1 MNSLCETRR
10 LELLLCGLCVKALLC
25 DAANPPGGGRTAD
38 PPRSNPPFKCHR
50 PGEEREPPPA
60 DREARALRGS
70 RSASVLKASFV
81 ATRHD
86 VALLSQEPLHT
97 LRQDRHAR
105 HVSPTDTAQQEHTN
119 ETTMRFVVCPNRQR
133 SRLRRSYPWFSSIKH
148 RLTFRP
154 RSTMSSRVAVSPQR
168 TAGASPARH
177 PRSAPAS
184 PAAPRTGTRP
194 VAPTKAG
201 IPDFSCHHAPGH
213 GWRPFA
219 AMPAGLASA

>member
-1 MNSLCETRR
+1 MLQI
-10 LELLLCGLCVKALLC
+10 
-25 DAANPPGGGRTAD
+25 PPTVEGQPIRPD
-38 PPRSNPPFKCHR
+38 RPRRSNAIALTKSANLPRLIGRH
-50 PGEEREPPPA
+50 A
-60 DREARALRGS
+60 LSVALRDS

-86 VALLSQEPLHT
+86 VALLSQKPLHT

-168 TAGASPARH
+168 TAGPSPARH

-184 PAAPRTGTRP
+184 PAAPRTSTRP